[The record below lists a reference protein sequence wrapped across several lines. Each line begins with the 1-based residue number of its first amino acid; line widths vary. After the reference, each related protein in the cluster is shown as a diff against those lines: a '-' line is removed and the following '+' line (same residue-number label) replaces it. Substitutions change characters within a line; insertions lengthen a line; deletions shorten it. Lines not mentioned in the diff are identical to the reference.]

1 LICSTVIPTI
11 GRASLAQAVH
21 SVLQQ
26 ELAPDD
32 FEVIVVNDSGRPLAY
47 DDWMG
52 SKQVRILHTNR
63 LNRSVAR
70 NTGASVA
77 RGRYLHFLDDDDWM
91 LPGAFQQLRAAAADN
106 VAGWIYGGFQLVDN
120 SGGILHQFQ
129 PDEFGNIFLQTIA
142 AEWIPLQASWIDAS
156 AFFFVGGFAP
166 LNTLE
171 GGYED
176 IDLSRMIAK
185 RFDFCRTPEIVAAIR
200 YGDEGS
206 TTDYNNSIKQ
216 NRQSR
221 EKNLD
226 ADGAFRRLRDS
237 AQASPAHKD
246 YWHGRVAYFY
256 LVSIPWQLKR
266 RHVMKA
272 ISRFMHAVLAFV
284 LSILYLFSREFWHGV
299 TTPHYNR
306 VRTTLSKMDDR
317 LYGRTTWQH

>member
-1 LICSTVIPTI
+1 MICSTVIPTI
-11 GRASLAQAVH
+11 GRASLARAVH

-26 ELAPDD
+26 DLALDD
-32 FEVIVVNDSGRPLAY
+32 SEVIVINDSGRPLAHE
-47 DDWMG
+47 DWMG
-52 SKQVRILHTNR
+52 SDRVRILHTNR

-77 RGRYLHFLDDDDWM
+77 RGKYLHFLDDDDWM
-91 LPGAFQQLRAAAADN
+91 LPGAFTHLRAAAADSS
-106 VAGWIYGGFQLVDN
+106 AGWIYGGFQLVN
-120 SGGILHQFQ
+120 NAGELLHAFL
-129 PDEFGNIFLQTIA
+129 PEETGNAFIQMIA

-156 AFFFVGGFAP
+156 VFFHVGGFAP
-166 LNTLE
+166 LHSLE

-176 IDLSRMIAK
+176 IDLSRLIA
-185 RFDFCRTPEIVAAIR
+185 RRYEFHRTVETVAAIR

-226 ADGAFRRLRDS
+226 VDGAFYRMRES
-237 AQASPAHKD
+237 AQTSSAQKN

-266 RHVMKA
+266 RNVMKA
-272 ISRFMHAVLAFV
+272 ISRFTHAALAFA
-284 LSILYLFSREFWHGV
+284 LSIPRLFSGEFWRGAV
-299 TTPHYNR
+299 TPHYNR
-306 VRTTLSKMDDR
+306 VRRALSKMDDQ
-317 LYGRTTWQH
+317 LYARTTWQ